1 MKFYTEIANYY
12 DEIFKPDE
20 SQIKML
26 EKLAGEPPKKVL
38 DVASGTGNPAIHL
51 RNIGHVVTA
60 IDLNSKM
67 IETLKSKNLKVQSYV
82 MNMLNIDKLNE
93 EFDLIYC
100 VGNSLVH
107 LEDYGE
113 VECFLKRA
121 YKSLS
126 RGGKLMIQIINY
138 DRVLDKNVK
147 SLPTIENEER
157 GITFERYYDYEP
169 EREKVAFRTVL
180 KTQVS
185 EYGNKVYLL
194 PIRKNKLD
202 ELFRYAGFKDIEYYG
217 SFDESEFDEG
227 SSFHLIAVAERS

>member
-12 DEIFKPDE
+12 DEIFKQDE
-20 SQIKML
+20 DQIKML
-26 EKLAGEPPKKVL
+26 EELAGEPIKKIL

-51 RNIGHVVTA
+51 RNIGHMVTA

-67 IETLKSKNLKVQSYV
+67 IDTLKSKNLKVLSYV

-93 EFDLIYC
+93 QFDLIYC

-121 YKSLS
+121 YNSLS

-138 DRVLDKNVK
+138 DRILDKNVK

-157 GITFERYYDYEP
+157 GLTFERYYDYEP
-169 EREKVAFRTVL
+169 DRDKVAFKTVL

-194 PIRKNKLD
+194 PIRKDKLD
-202 ELFRYAGFKDIEYYG
+202 ELFKYAGFKDIKYYG
-217 SFDESEFDEG
+217 SFKKDEFDKEN
-227 SSFHLIAVAERS
+227 SFHLIAVAERI